1 MAYPHELSGGM
12 RQRVMIAIGLA
23 CNPKL
28 LIADEPTTALD
39 VTIQAQIVDLV
50 KDLRAKLGMSVVW
63 ITHDLALIAGLVDRV
78 AVLYAGT
85 VVEDAPVDELYARPS
100 HPYTRGLLASIPKLS
115 DAPASRLSSIGGTPP
130 EPGRRPKGCPFAPRC
145 PLAEADLPRAR
156 AEARAA
162 CRRRKPPGRLFRR
175 PENAGGCV
183 MGAQPLL
190 KVENLVKHFHVKL
203 GAFGERSATVYAL
216 DNVNLDI
223 MEGETLSLVGES
235 GCGKSTTGFTILNL
249 YKATIR
255 QGRLQ
260 GPGSGDAG
268 READAAVPPRPADR
282 LPGPYSTLN
291 PRMTIGEAIG
301 EPILFHKLCTKAELK
316 DRIATLLT
324 DVGLPTRFAQRY
336 PHELS
341 GGQRQ
346 RVVIARALACQPKF
360 IVCDEAISALDVSIQ
375 AQIINLLLDL
385 QEKYGLTYLFI
396 AHDLAVVRHISTRVG
411 VMYLGRSGRACNP
424 RGAVRQ
430 PAASLYRR
438 RCCRQ
443 FRRPIRSWSAP
454 AQRQILQGDVPSPL
468 NPPAGC
474 RFHTRCPIA
483 MEVCS
488 KVIPEWK
495 EAKPGHLVACHAVN
509 TGQTCMTLKVAIIA
523 DDLTGALDTGTP
535 LCRRRAFRRCRDR

>member
-1 MAYPHELSGGM
+1 
-12 RQRVMIAIGLA
+12 
-23 CNPKL
+23 
-28 LIADEPTTALD
+28 
-39 VTIQAQIVDLV
+39 
-50 KDLRAKLGMSVVW
+50 
-63 ITHDLALIAGLVDRV
+63 
-78 AVLYAGT
+78 
-85 VVEDAPVDELYARPS
+85 
-100 HPYTRGLLASIPKLS
+100 
-115 DAPASRLSSIGGTPP
+115 
-130 EPGRRPKGCPFAPRC
+130 
-145 PLAEADLPRAR
+145 
-156 AEARAA
+156 
-162 CRRRKPPGRLFRR
+162 
-175 PENAGGCV
+175 

-216 DNVNLDI
+216 DNVNLEI

-249 YKATIR
+249 YKATSGKVVYKGQDLATLDEKQMR
-255 QGRLQ
+255 PFRRDLQ
-260 GPGSGDAG
+260 IVFQD
-268 READAAVPPRPADR
+268 
-282 LPGPYSTLN
+282 PYSTLN
-291 PRMTIGEAIG
+291 PRMTVGEAIG
-301 EPILFHKLCTKAELK
+301 EPILFHKLATKAELK
-316 DRIATLLT
+316 DKVAALLT

-411 VMYLGRSGRACNP
+411 VMYLGRLTELATREELFDNP
-424 RGAVRQ
+424 LHPYTKALLSAV
-430 PAASLYRR
+430 PETDPELE
-438 RCCRQ
+438 
-443 FRRPIRSWSAP
+443 RSRK
-454 AQRQILQGDVPSPL
+454 RQILQGDVPSPL
-468 NPPAGC
+468 NPPTGC

-488 KVIPEWK
+488 KIIPEWK

-509 TGQTCMTLKVAIIA
+509 PGQAS
-523 DDLTGALDTGTP
+523 
-535 LCRRRAFRRCRDR
+535 